1 MNPPPNPTPNPS
13 VKALHSYFWW
23 LGLSLIAYAITI
35 IFSRN
40 YLYAHPGND
49 PWHAVVALLPIIPVT
64 FAFVA
69 IVRFV
74 RATDEMQRQIIVN
87 SLALAG
93 GATALL
99 AVTYGLLEGDV
110 LPRPSAWTTYTTFM
124 TCWIIAGLFV
134 RRHYR

>member
-1 MNPPPNPTPNPS
+1 MIAYVIAIIVS
-13 VKALHSYFWW
+13 RSF
-23 LGLSLIAYAITI
+23 LIARAI
-35 IFSRN
+35 
-40 YLYAHPGND
+40 AHHPIAN
-49 PWHAVVALLPIIPVT
+49 PWLIVVALLPIIPII
-64 FAFVA
+64 FVFIA

-74 RATDEMQRQIIVN
+74 QATDELQRQIIVN

-110 LPRPSAWTTYTTFM
+110 LPRPSAWWTYEVFM
-124 TCWIIAGLFV
+124 ISWIIAASFV